1 VKLAIR
7 ICAPTGEVDMRYA
20 GRFASFLVLLA
31 LAGFPATTY
40 AQAQRTSPD
49 KAAQFVHEFG
59 GKVVAVLGRSG
70 STDAQLRQEIETL
83 IRDSVDIEAIGRSS
97 LGSAWQRASEAQRK
111 DFQEQFAVWATST
124 YAERLG
130 GNRGGS
136 LTVLSYV
143 GTNND
148 AYVRTKVARADGRS
162 SLMDL
167 RVRENQGRMRIV
179 DAEVD
184 GISMDMTQRDEFAS
198 VVRRQG
204 IDALIASL
212 KTQAKPAK

>member
-1 VKLAIR
+1 M
-7 ICAPTGEVDMRYA
+7 TYA
-20 GRFASFLVLLA
+20 GRLAAALCLLVV
-31 LAGFPATTY
+31 GFVGQP
-40 AQAQRTSPD
+40 QAQPAQTPPE
-49 KAAQFVHEFG
+49 KAAHFVHEFG
-59 GKVVAVLGRSG
+59 SRVVAALGRSG
-70 STDAQLRQEIETL
+70 ATDAEIRRDIEGL
-83 IRDSVDIEAIGRSS
+83 IRDSVDIDTIGRSS

-111 DFQEQFAVWATST
+111 DFQEHFALWATRT

-136 LTVLSYV
+136 LTVLSYA
-143 GTNND
+143 GSAND
-148 AYVRTKVARADGRS
+148 AYVRTRVAKADGRS

-167 RVRENQGRMRIV
+167 RVRESQGRMRIV

-204 IDALIASL
+204 IDALIDNL
-212 KTQAKPAK
+212 RTQVKAAN